1 MIHKNEEK
9 VIKTP
14 AVNKHLGEIGGRS
27 DSPNFGASFNRR
39 CQSELCAVEPQ
50 LHQVAEMLSTS
61 SGQRSAIWRLKDSA
75 LRTTIAK
82 FEKMNDKNV
91 IIYDKKSTV

>member
-1 MIHKNEEK
+1 MNETK
-9 VIKTP
+9 KTKCT
-14 AVNKHLGEIGGRS
+14 ASNKQLGEIGGRS
-27 DSPNFGASFNRR
+27 DSPNFGVSFNRR

-50 LHQVAEMLSTS
+50 LRQAAIPLSAS
-61 SGQRSAIWRLKDSA
+61 SGQRSAIWRRKDSA

-91 IIYDKKSTV
+91 IIYDKNSTV